1 MNRELE
7 LDSPFLVKTLPGFTP
22 LIGQLLCMMAYARM
36 TTLEEVQG
44 LTTAQLDHLPDAEAN
59 SIGMLL
65 EHITCLEESYQK
77 LTLDLHFDEEADA
90 RRKLGGDLGPA
101 ARERIRGYDLDAYL
115 ERLSVVRQRTL
126 GELAKRDDAW
136 LLEESNWWGAARP
149 TTTSSGSTCSR
160 TKSTIVGRCVT
171 SASAYLP
178 GEVGRDTGRAEFSLL
193 ACAGSRLGG
202 TS

>member
-136 LLEESNWWGAARP
+136 LLEESNWWGGSPANNYFKWFHVFEDEINHRGQMRYIRKRLP
-149 TTTSSGSTCSR
+149 TG
-160 TKSTIVGRCVT
+160 
-171 SASAYLP
+171 
-178 GEVGRDTGRAEFSLL
+178 
-193 ACAGSRLGG
+193 
-202 TS
+202 